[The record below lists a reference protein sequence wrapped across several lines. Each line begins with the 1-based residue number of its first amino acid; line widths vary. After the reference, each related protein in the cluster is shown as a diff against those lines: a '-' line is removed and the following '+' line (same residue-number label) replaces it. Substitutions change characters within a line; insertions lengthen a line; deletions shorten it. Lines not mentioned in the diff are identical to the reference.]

1 MRICFVVILSFVL
14 SSCVGKKVEIPI
26 FSYDTHVNS
35 IIIVQS
41 SVGHGT
47 GFYVGNGLFLTAKH
61 VVENSEV
68 TYYAIT
74 KKAEDKKI
82 NLEVVYRS
90 PDIDL
95 AVLKIKDEN
104 HGLTPLKLADDNAK
118 IGDLVHMISNPVN
131 YKLLSFSYSY
141 GYVMKDG
148 FIDKEPPYLGQHFL
162 CQIARYFGSS
172 GAPVFNTNGE
182 VVGMLNMLILNSS
195 IGCGL
200 TIEAIRKDLVAKG
213 FLKIENTLLKSNLVI
228 N

>member
-35 IIIVQS
+35 IIIVQ
-41 SVGHGT
+41 
-47 GFYVGNGLFLTAKH
+47 
-61 VVENSEV
+61 NSEV

-172 GAPVFNTNGE
+172 GAPVFNTNG
-182 VVGMLNMLILNSS
+182 GMLNMLILNSS